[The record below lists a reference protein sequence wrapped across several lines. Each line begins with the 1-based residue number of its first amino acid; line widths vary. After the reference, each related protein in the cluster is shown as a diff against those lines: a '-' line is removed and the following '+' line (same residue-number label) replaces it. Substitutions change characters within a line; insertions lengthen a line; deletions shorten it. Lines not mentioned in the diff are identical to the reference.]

1 MNKIFLSGNLG
12 NDPKPM
18 PNTEKTGCTF
28 SVATRA
34 WSGDTDWHKVK
45 AWGKTAEFCLN
56 HLKKGSGVNVVGSMR
71 YGKFTAQDGTVVKTA
86 DVFAS
91 EIEFAPKAAKNTQDT
106 GDFLSTVKADDYT
119 EDLF

>member
-12 NDPKPM
+12 NDPEPIKKD
-18 PNTEKTGCTF
+18 NEIKGCSF
-28 SVATRA
+28 SVATRG
-34 WSGDTDWHKVK
+34 WNGETDWHKVK
-45 AWGKTAEFCLN
+45 VWNKSVNFCLN

-71 YGKFTAQDGTVVKTA
+71 YDKFTTQDGTVIKTA

-91 EIEFAPKAAKNTQDT
+91 EIEFAPKAAKAT
-106 GDFLSTVKADDYT
+106 GDFLADVKADDYT